1 MKRPRENGEI
11 KKMADPDLAILGQY
25 ALAKITRRSE
35 RAPHLMHFPSS
46 RSAFIGMLRM
56 VALVSSLT
64 RSSHSPE
71 PARPLEQRLLDG
83 LDRIQNSLGETLLG
97 SRAFL
102 AVIPPRQNDLIF
114 LQILGSHLDAERHS
128 AFFPVVEFPPGTVL
142 LARIDFEADSRGLEG

>member
-1 MKRPRENGEI
+1 GSPRYAGTDTVRHKRSGVCAGPQQNRCEKLKTMKRPRENGEI
-11 KKMADPDLAILGQY
+11 KTMADPDLAILGQY

-71 PARPLEQRLLDG
+71 PHQCDQRKPPSPS
-83 LDRIQNSLGETLLG
+83 RISLNLNNHQSGTNV
-97 SRAFL
+97 F
-102 AVIPPRQNDLIF
+102 
-114 LQILGSHLDAERHS
+114 
-128 AFFPVVEFPPGTVL
+128 PGTRAP
-142 LARIDFEADSRGLEG
+142 ARTANS